1 MLSVFISVGINAQ
14 SKWNSQY
21 QQYINQYKD
30 LAIEQMLRYR
40 VPASI
45 TLAQGLLESRAGLSG
60 LTVNGNN
67 HFGIKCHGWT
77 GGTYYQDDDAVNECF
92 RAYPNAYDS
101 YEDHSKFLSNSR
113 RYQSLFSLKI
123 TDYQGWAYGL
133 KQCGYATSSTYAPQ
147 LINIIQLYKLYE
159 YDSKRSYDKFLAR
172 RGGYDKNVNTLM
184 GLHPIYTYNDNYYL
198 KVRSGDSFKSL
209 SKEVDIPSRAL
220 ARYNEKNKNDILN
233 DGDIIYLKK
242 KKRKAEKAYKNR
254 PHIVKSGQSMYD
266 IAQLYGIRIKNLYKM
281 NHLSPDY
288 QIKVGDNIRVR

>member
-266 IAQLYGIRIKNLYKM
+266 IAQLYGIRIKNIYKM